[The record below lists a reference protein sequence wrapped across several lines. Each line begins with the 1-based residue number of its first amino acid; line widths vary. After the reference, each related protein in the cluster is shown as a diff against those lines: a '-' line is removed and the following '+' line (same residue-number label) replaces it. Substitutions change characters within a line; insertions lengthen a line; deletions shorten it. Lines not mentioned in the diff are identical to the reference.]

1 MSEANQR
8 TRMREPS
15 IFVNRRSVTEPPA
28 HASAPPVPQFPSFQE
43 KPPRSSRRSRH
54 IAVFLALTVIVIVV
68 LVFIYLRDPVRS
80 SSVSRG
86 DTVTVVARNFV
97 SVLRLA
103 GSTEALRSRP
113 ILAPE
118 LAGAQL
124 NTMVVTKLAVAG
136 TRVHK
141 GDLLVEFDRQSQ
153 IKDALDKKAAYE
165 DLVDQVAEKRAAEEA
180 ARAKDEDDLHEA
192 QDALTKA
199 QLEMGKNEILSR
211 IDVEKNQEA
220 LAEAQQTLK
229 QLQHTFNLKREAAA
243 ADLKTLEIQR
253 DRAQATMLYAQSN
266 AEKMTIFSPMD
277 GVVVLNNIWLSSRMG
292 QVQEGDEVRAGV
304 PFMKVVDPS
313 AMEVRVEVNQEDL
326 LRLHVGQA
334 AKISLDAYPGMSFPG
349 TLEELDPLGHPSDQ
363 SDTIRTF
370 TAIFSIQGSNP
381 KLMPDLSASVDLELA
396 NVKNALVVPAES
408 VRYEHGGDFV
418 RVKQGDAFKARA
430 VKLGPSNGLETVI
443 ESGLKPNDVI
453 LRIPEGPRSAS

>member
-1 MSEANQR
+1 MTES
-8 TRMREPS
+8 
-15 IFVNRRSVTEPPA
+15 SVFSSVKSVAEPPA
-28 HASAPPVPQFPSFQE
+28 PLVEPAVARFSAVYEKAPQ
-43 KPPRSSRRSRH
+43 PPRRGGRFAVLIG
-54 IAVFLALTVIVIVV
+54 IAVTAIAV
-68 LVFIYLRDPVRS
+68 LLFVYFRPEAHRS
-80 SSVSRG
+80 AASTSE
-86 DTVTVVARNFV
+86 TATVVSKSFV
-97 SVLRLA
+97 NVMRLA

-124 NTMVVTKLAVAG
+124 NSMVVTKLLPAG

-141 GDLLVEFDRQSQ
+141 GDLLVEFDRQAQ

-165 DLVDQVAEKRAAEEA
+165 DLVDQLAEKRATEEA

-220 LAEAQQTLK
+220 LAEAQQTLA

-243 ADLKTLEIQR
+243 ADLKTLQIQC

-266 AEKMTIFSPMD
+266 AGKMSILSPMD
-277 GVVVLNNIWLSSRMG
+277 GVVVLNNIWLGSRMG
-292 QVQEGDEVRAGV
+292 QVQQGDEVRPGV

-313 AMEVRVEVNQEDL
+313 TMEVRVEVNQEDL
-326 LRLHVGQA
+326 LNLHVGQTA
-334 AKISLDAYPGMSFPG
+334 QIHLDAYPNMSFSG
-349 TLEELDPLGHPSDQ
+349 TLEELDPLGHASDQ
-363 SDTIRTF
+363 SDTVRTF

-381 KLMPDLSASVDLELA
+381 RLMPDLSASVDLQLA

-408 VRYEHGGDFV
+408 IGHAADGDYV
-418 RVKQGDAFKARA
+418 LLKSGNAFEQRA
-430 VKLGPSNGLETVI
+430 VIIGPSNGLDTVI
-443 ESGLKPNDVI
+443 ESGLKQSDVVR
-453 LRIPEGPRSAS
+453 RIPESAKKSA

>member
-1 MSEANQR
+1 M
-8 TRMREPS
+8 TGPS
-15 IFVNRRSVTEPPA
+15 IHGSANSVAETPLPPLVTHSTADDQPKQPSPRRKRLAGIVVA
-28 HASAPPVPQFPSFQE
+28 IVIASAV
-43 KPPRSSRRSRH
+43 
-54 IAVFLALTVIVIVV
+54 LT
-68 LVFIYLRDPVRS
+68 FIYADGRS
-80 SSVSRG
+80 SSS
-86 DTVTVVARNFV
+86 DTPPGETATATKENFV

-113 ILAPE
+113 ILAPQ

-124 NTMVVTKLAVAG
+124 DSMVVTKLAPAG
-136 TRVHK
+136 AHVHK
-141 GDLLVEFDRQSQ
+141 GDLLVQFDRQTQ

-165 DLVDQVAEKRAAEEA
+165 DLVDQFAEKRAAEEA

-220 LAEAQQTLK
+220 LAEAQETLK

-253 DRAQATMLYAQSN
+253 DRARATMLYAQSN
-266 AEKMTIFSPMD
+266 ADKMSILSPMD
-277 GVVVLNNIWLSSRMG
+277 GVVVLNNIWLGSRMG
-292 QVQEGDEVRAGV
+292 QVQEGDQVRAGV

-313 AMEVRVEVNQEDL
+313 TMEVRIEVNQEDL
-326 LRLHVGQA
+326 LKLHLGQSA
-334 AKISLDAYPGMSFPG
+334 RIELDAYPGISFPG
-349 TLEELDPLGHPSDQ
+349 KLEELDPLGHPSQQ
-363 SDTIRTF
+363 SETIRSF
-370 TAIFSIQGSNP
+370 TALFSIQGSNS

-408 VRYEHGGDFV
+408 IEHNAEGEYVWLKTGSGFEKQPVR
-418 RVKQGDAFKARA
+418 A
-430 VKLGPSNGLETVI
+430 GPSNGLETVI
-443 ESGLKPNDVI
+443 DSGLEPHAVVRVI
-453 LRIPEGPRSAS
+453 SGNEKTPS